1 LIISKEALDLVDI
14 LDQARHQFKL
24 IASRQGL
31 LDDSVCVTTGPLS
44 PRQAIG
50 TPVRQDYPLL
60 TGREVIVE
68 AKFRSSYG
76 QAFTS
81 NPHVYEGSLSEILAL
96 PLTNPGNRAVLLAA
110 MNAVSSYLGLVTRV
124 RHCKDDEPEKCAVEI
139 SSDLM
144 KRFGRQ
150 KIGMIGYQPA
160 ILERL
165 TEKFGAANIVCTDL
179 NPANIGEVRYGVE
192 IWDGT
197 SQTLRLIDWGDL
209 VLVTSSTLSN
219 GTLDAIYEEAVLIKK
234 KKLVI
239 FGITG
244 ASVAALLGLDRLCF
258 YGH

>member
-1 LIISKEALDLVDI
+1 MVDI
-14 LDQARHQFKL
+14 LDQARRQFKS

-31 LDDSVCVTTGPLS
+31 LGDSVCVTTAPLS

-50 TPVRQDYPLL
+50 TPVR
-60 TGREVIVE
+60 
-68 AKFRSSYG
+68 
-76 QAFTS
+76 
-81 NPHVYEGSLSEILAL
+81 
-96 PLTNPGNRAVLLAA
+96 
-110 MNAVSSYLGLVTRV
+110 
-124 RHCKDDEPEKCAVEI
+124 HCKDNEPEKCAVEI

-144 KRFGRQ
+144 KRFGRLR
-150 KIGMIGYQPA
+150 IGMIGYQPA

-209 VLVTSSTLSN
+209 VLATSSTLSN
-219 GTLDAIYEEAVLIKK
+219 GTLDAIYEEAVLKK

-244 ASVAALLGLDRLCF
+244 AGVAALLGLDRLCF